1 MNNNEHTETKEELLL
16 QSARRLAAELAPDG
30 FAPEARERTLALY
43 SNNKEMKLEIILQV
57 PRQRF
62 KTTLKIFPKVQLCSR
77 AIKKWWKQEGLP
89 DPTDVFFSVKLDEI
103 SPRTPPFKWIISG
116 DEQEKT
122 ITEIVRHIRAY
133 AIPLFN
139 TVVDADTDVTL
150 MSERIWAIGR
160 GMTPTIHTPPLDY
173 VLYYGSTEL
182 ARRLFHESIE
192 QNTRWAQSVALRYK
206 ELDRR
211 PDLPQEQMFTHGEK
225 WINLAYVCGFRP
237 L

>member
-1 MNNNEHTETKEELLL
+1 MNDNEHLETKEELLL
-16 QSARRLAAELAPDG
+16 QTARRLAAELQPDG
-30 FAPEARERTLALY
+30 FITEARERTLALY

-77 AIKKWWKQEGLP
+77 AIKKWWKQENLP
-89 DPTDVFFSVKLDEI
+89 NPTDVFFSVKLDEI

-116 DEQEKT
+116 GEQEKSV
-122 ITEIVRHIRAY
+122 TEIIHHIQAY
-133 AIPLFN
+133 VIPLFN
-139 TVVDADTDVTL
+139 TVSNPDNAAAL
-150 MSERIWAIGR
+150 MSQRIWAIGR
-160 GMTPTIHTPPLDY
+160 GMTQTIYTPPLDY

-182 ARRLFHESIE
+182 ARQLFHQSIE
-192 QNTRWAQSVALRYK
+192 QNTRWAQSVAIRYK
-206 ELDRR
+206 DLDRR
-211 PDLPQEQMFTHGEK
+211 PDISREQMFSHGER